1 MALPNLLINIYYQG
15 VLENSIYYL
24 EANQDLFEGELL
36 NNVVIKIYKIIIEFL
51 LCKIIKYS
59 ASGFITVSSNS
70 SFPGIG
76 FSFIF
81 FYYQ

>member
-1 MALPNLLINIYYQG
+1 MALSNLLINIYYQG

-51 LCKIIKYS
+51 LCKVIKYS
-59 ASGFITVSSNS
+59 ASGFIAVSSNL